1 MTWLENLILG
11 TVEGLTEF
19 LPVSSTGHL
28 MMVSELLGLS
38 SDKVDT
44 YIISIQ
50 FGAVLAIVWLYRE
63 RFFKNLQFYYTLF
76 VGFIPAAILG
86 FLFDD
91 FLENLLKMPF
101 IVGITLIL
109 IGIVLLFAE
118 KWFPQGKTTVKDLSY
133 KQAFKIGLIQCIAM
147 VPGVSRSASTILG
160 GLFCG
165 MTKVAATEFSFFLAV
180 PTLTAAGGYKIL
192 KNWDQL
198 SQDQIG
204 EIAVGNIIAFITA
217 AIAVKFFIQLVQK
230 KGFAWFGIY
239 RILAGTAFL
248 LYLWIQ

>member
-28 MMVSELLGLS
+28 MMVSELLGLKAS
-38 SDKVDT
+38 KVDT

-50 FGAVLAIVWLYRE
+50 FGAVLAIVWLYRD
-63 RFFKNLQFYYTLF
+63 RFFKNLPFYYTLL

-86 FLFDD
+86 VLFDN
-91 FLENLLKMPF
+91 FLEKLLQMPLV
-101 IVGITLIL
+101 VGITLIF
-109 IGIVLLFAE
+109 IGIVLLFSE
-118 KWFPQGKTTVKDLSY
+118 KWFPQGSTTVNELTY

-147 VPGVSRSASTILG
+147 IPGVSRSASTILG

-165 MTKVAATEFSFFLAV
+165 MSKVAATEFSFFLAV

-192 KNWDQL
+192 KNWNQL
-198 SQDQIG
+198 SKDQIG
-204 EIAVGNIIAFITA
+204 EIAVGNVIAFITA
-217 AIAVKFFIQLVQK
+217 AIAVKFFIQLVQR

-239 RILAGTAFL
+239 RILAGSAFL
-248 LYLWIQ
+248 LYLWFR